1 MKLTDYIFGSRRG
14 REANRIEREAQV
26 DPFLADAIEGYDS
39 VYGDHSDRLA
49 ALEQEVALRAA
60 RSRRRRGGRRVAS
73 WVWGS
78 AAAVVLA
85 AGTAWYLLRPAAP
98 VVTEGIAQAL
108 PAAEGV
114 AVRLAEAPA
123 ATVAALQAE
132 ADREAVVSQA
142 ASEVSPV
149 LLAAEPLRVEATGG
163 REGVPDAPS
172 DLPKDANGRAKEA
185 SESDVCVAA
194 LQANAV
200 GDGVAMQDEAE
211 VAAVDEMLRV
221 VRSAPRV
228 AVGVQVEMVSN
239 EAFTAYFER
248 SRRVATL
255 PDGKRAQGCVVAEFR
270 VNDAG
275 VPSEI
280 RVVEGI
286 SSEINREVIDL
297 LQRGPHWEP
306 TGERRVRTVLIY

>member
-114 AVRLAEAPA
+114 AVRSAEAPA

-221 VRSAPRV
+221 
-228 AVGVQVEMVSN
+228 QVEMVSN

>member
-114 AVRLAEAPA
+114 AVRSAEAPA

-132 ADREAVVSQA
+132 ADRAAVVSLA
-142 ASEVSPV
+142 ASVVSRV
-149 LLAAEPLRVEATGG
+149 LLAGEPLRV
-163 REGVPDAPS
+163 
-172 DLPKDANGRAKEA
+172 
-185 SESDVCVAA
+185 
-194 LQANAV
+194 
-200 GDGVAMQDEAE
+200 
-211 VAAVDEMLRV
+211 
-221 VRSAPRV
+221 
-228 AVGVQVEMVSN
+228 
-239 EAFTAYFER
+239 
-248 SRRVATL
+248 
-255 PDGKRAQGCVVAEFR
+255 
-270 VNDAG
+270 
-275 VPSEI
+275 
-280 RVVEGI
+280 
-286 SSEINREVIDL
+286 
-297 LQRGPHWEP
+297 
-306 TGERRVRTVLIY
+306 